1 MKSTLVRWGGWWT
14 RDCYLKYFE
23 STLTIFYR
31 IYQIIESVSIF
42 PKLDSWSTFDGIL
55 LLPKLCVMLGQLC
68 FNWCLWQQ
76 ERRLADHYQLPLSS
90 PDRGTPPIS
99 PPLVFPP
106 TGRNIVGVPSW
117 WTGAGQ
123 HHQVSCDLAR
133 EWLLLARTASTRL
146 LEYHPTLQSSCLSS
160 SNTSHHPTLQ
170 EFKEGPR
177 QHWRH

>member
-1 MKSTLVRWGGWWT
+1 MDPGLF
-14 RDCYLKYFE
+14 KYFE

-42 PKLDSWSTFDGIL
+42 PKLDSWSSFDGIL

-76 ERRLADHYQLPLSS
+76 EKRLADHYQLPLFS
-90 PDRGTPPIS
+90 PSRGTPPIS

-117 WTGAGQ
+117 WRAVLGTITRSPVTWPGSGSSQPGLPAQDFSNIIQ
-123 HHQVSCDLAR
+123 HSRAVVCN
-133 EWLLLARTASTRL
+133 
-146 LEYHPTLQSSCLSS
+146 HPTLHIIQYFGSSRKVHG
-160 SNTSHHPTLQ
+160 NTEDIS
-170 EFKEGPR
+170 ESEC
-177 QHWRH
+177 